1 MTGVPS
7 IRRSQ
12 VRSAAGR
19 WIGVAAVDLALHLGS
34 PAWLVLP
41 APWHPGAASD
51 VVRSLGPF
59 LGTVAVAHL
68 LLTLLG
74 DYLLVLATVSLLV
87 GSGLAVAGH
96 RSPRLARLPLSLSLP
111 GTRTLVAWVLGLAT
125 LSLPLAPATGF
136 AATAGGTPGIAPAL
150 TWIGPPAAP
159 PSMRM
164 VLPGRPT
171 RATLAPGP
179 STVPV
184 SPPTVP
190 EVPAPTPAPAP
201 APEPAPAPG
210 PAPAAPAG
218 PVLTPAPTPTPAPA
232 PAPAPAPTSAVT
244 RTVQPGD
251 HLWSIAARTL
261 TAANPGRPPDE
272 EAIAAYW
279 WQVVTLNRPHL
290 PDPADI
296 DLLYP
301 GDVVTLPPL
310 PSG

>member
-125 LSLPLAPATGF
+125 LSPPGPGDRVRRHCRRDSGYRARPDLDRAT
-136 AATAGGTPGIAPAL
+136 GGTPLHADGSP
-150 TWIGPPAAP
+150 
-159 PSMRM
+159 
-164 VLPGRPT
+164 RPT
-171 RATLAPGP
+171 DQGHPGARSFHGPCLATHRSGGPGTDTGTGTGTDIRSHPDRATG
-179 STVPV
+179 
-184 SPPTVP
+184 
-190 EVPAPTPAPAP
+190 
-201 APEPAPAPG
+201 
-210 PAPAAPAG
+210 
-218 PVLTPAPTPTPAPA
+218 
-232 PAPAPAPTSAVT
+232 
-244 RTVQPGD
+244 
-251 HLWSIAARTL
+251 
-261 TAANPGRPPDE
+261 
-272 EAIAAYW
+272 
-279 WQVVTLNRPHL
+279 
-290 PDPADI
+290 
-296 DLLYP
+296 
-301 GDVVTLPPL
+301 
-310 PSG
+310 